1 MADSSGE
8 GFPLVL
14 MESRYCVIKPKMHS
28 CGNVINSIVKLMW
41 THTDV
46 LSGSSVHTKAENYVS
61 LHVTASISLARH
73 VLDVAII
80 PSC

>member
-1 MADSSGE
+1 MADSPGE

-28 CGNVINSIVKLMW
+28 YGNVINSIVKLMW

-46 LSGSSVHTKAENYVS
+46 LSVHTKARELCLFACDY
-61 LHVTASISLARH
+61 IQ
-73 VLDVAII
+73 
-80 PSC
+80 